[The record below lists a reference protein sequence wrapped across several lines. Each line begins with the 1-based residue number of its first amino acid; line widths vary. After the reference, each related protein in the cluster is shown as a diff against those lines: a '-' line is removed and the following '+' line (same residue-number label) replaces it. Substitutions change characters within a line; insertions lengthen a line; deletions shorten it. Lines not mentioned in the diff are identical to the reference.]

1 VTEHPAIAP
10 ATPLTVLE
18 AAAQVVAEQ
27 TRELK
32 RQGKLV
38 RRGQDPEAVH
48 QMRVAT
54 RRLRTALRS
63 LAGHVRAPGRLRRQ
77 LQSVAGKLG
86 QVRDDDVILALL
98 QGQTLRGPA
107 SDERVRLARLRRRL
121 AARRGKRHRAL
132 VAALERG
139 RHRKMVEGL
148 VDFAAAPQPGHGHHA
163 MASRAL
169 AEVGER
175 LGEAVARSP
184 AMVEPAPTGEALHE
198 LRIGFKRLRYALD
211 FHAAACGLAYDVE
224 RRLARQMQDV
234 LGEIH
239 DRDLL
244 LGWLAE
250 GKGAFRGP
258 WPRLTSRLTA
268 ERARLFRR
276 FLRLRREWN
285 ECTREEPAV
294 APLEAPRF
302 VHLEAQP
309 VTLRLVRGSRS
320 VASTMVR

>member
-38 RRGQDPEAVH
+38 RRGQEPEAVH

-54 RRLRTALRS
+54 RRLRTALRA
-63 LAGHVRAPGRLRRQ
+63 LAGQVRAPGRLGRR
-77 LQSVAGKLG
+77 LRWIARKLG
-86 QVRDDDVILALL
+86 AVRDDDVILALL
-98 QGQTLRGPA
+98 EGQTLRGPV
-107 SDERVRLARLRRRL
+107 SEERVRLARLTRRLTARRDKRRRAL
-121 AARRGKRHRAL
+121 AH
-132 VAALERG
+132 ALERR
-139 RHRKMVEGL
+139 RHKRLLESL
-148 VDFAAAPQPGHGHHA
+148 ADFAAAPQPGHGHHA

-169 AEVGER
+169 AEMGER
-175 LGEAVARSP
+175 LGEAAARSP
-184 AMVEPAPTGEALHE
+184 AMLEAVPPAEALHE
-198 LRIGFKRLRYALD
+198 LRISFKRLRYALD

-250 GKGAFRGP
+250 GRDAFRGP
-258 WPRLTSRLTA
+258 WPRLTTRITA

-276 FLRLRREWN
+276 FLRLRREWT

-320 VASTMVR
+320 VANTRVR